1 MRANDIL
8 KLPYSTFRSYVFKET
23 EFIAVTAYQ
32 NEKVSDRQNFP
43 YAKETFVRLISKYQS
58 YLLEKIDF
66 VFYDVCCIKTLRK
79 VDNFYFVFSLPC
91 KLYRHKNIIFFLL

>member
-32 NEKVSDRQNFP
+32 NEKVSDLEFVQIQRHR
-43 YAKETFVRLISKYQS
+43 AKEIFRQINFRACGNSTN
-58 YLLEKIDF
+58 IDF
-66 VFYDVCCIKTLRK
+66 VFCNARE
-79 VDNFYFVFSLPC
+79 
-91 KLYRHKNIIFFLL
+91 LLQETSVKFIYLNNS